1 MNRGRNARRRRGFT
15 LVELLV
21 VIGIIA
27 LLISILLPAL
37 NNARR
42 QANTVKCETQLREL
56 GNCFRY
62 YANDNRGYYPPAR
75 MAPATGVYYLD
86 GFDFTQA
93 TASQGYWY
101 NFLNRYV

>member
-1 MNRGRNARRRRGFT
+1 MRKRSAAFT

-42 QANTVKCETQLREL
+42 AAKEVQCMNNIRQIGQGAAL
-56 GNCFRY
+56 
-62 YANDNRGYYPPAR
+62 YANSNKGSCPQ
-75 MAPATGVYYLD
+75 D
-86 GFDFTQA
+86 GDPRFGNTDGDRTKRAFGWWDDPSIWINAVSIQ
-93 TASQGYWY
+93 
-101 NFLNRYV
+101 LNR